1 LRALNICPRRS
12 GFFSIIEEVED
23 MKLREVVQILRAE
36 VLCGEEFLDEM
47 DLECA
52 YGADLMSDVLA
63 FARPGSLLLTG
74 LTNIQIVR
82 TAQMLDLPAV
92 IFVRGKRPQDAAI
105 KLASQINMPVLI
117 CQMSMFEACGL
128 LFAKGILPCHIPE
141 RGV

>member
-1 LRALNICPRRS
+1 MNLRDVALNI
-12 GFFSIIEEVED
+12 
-23 MKLREVVQILRAE
+23 KAE
-36 VLCGEEFLDEM
+36 VLSGDDLLDTLEI
-47 DLECA
+47 ECA

-92 IFVRGKRPQDAAI
+92 VFVRGKKPQEAAV
-105 KLASQINMPVLI
+105 KLASQIQMPILL
-117 CQMSMFEACGL
+117 CQLSMFESCGI
-128 LFAKGILPCHIPE
+128 LFQKGILPCHIPD

>member
-1 LRALNICPRRS
+1 
-12 GFFSIIEEVED
+12 

-52 YGADLMSDVLA
+52 YGADIMSDVLA

>member
-1 LRALNICPRRS
+1 
-12 GFFSIIEEVED
+12 
-23 MKLREVVQILRAE
+23 MKLREVAQILRAE
-36 VLCGEEFLDEM
+36 VLCGEDLLDEL

-92 IFVRGKRPQDAAI
+92 IFVRGKNPQEAAI
-105 KLASQINMPVLI
+105 KLASQINMPVLV
-117 CQMSMFEACGL
+117 CQMSMFEACGI

>member
-1 LRALNICPRRS
+1 MLLRDVAE
-12 GFFSIIEEVED
+12 II
-23 MKLREVVQILRAE
+23 KAE
-36 VLCGEEFLDEM
+36 VLYGEEMLDSI
-47 DLECA
+47 DTDCA

-92 IFVRGKRPQDAAI
+92 VFVRGKKPQEAAL
-105 KLASQINMPVLI
+105 KLAGQIKIPVLL

-128 LFAKGILPCHIPE
+128 LFAKGIRPCHIPE
-141 RGV
+141 RGE

>member
-1 LRALNICPRRS
+1 
-12 GFFSIIEEVED
+12 
-23 MKLREVVQILRAE
+23 MKLRDVAMNIMAE
-36 VLCGEEFLDEM
+36 VLSGGELLDSI
-47 DLECA
+47 DIECA

-92 IFVRGKRPQDAAI
+92 VFVRGKKPQEAAV
-105 KLASQINMPVLI
+105 KLASQIQMPILL
-117 CQMSMFEACGL
+117 CHKSMFESCGI
-128 LFAKGILPCHIPE
+128 LFQKGILPCHIPN